1 MPYWVWIVIG
11 VAAVVLVGAIVLA
24 VRANRTRK
32 LRSTFGPEYDRTVDE
47 VGSRSEAEAE
57 LRERQK
63 RHDELELR
71 PLDPEVRDDYL
82 ARWRSTQ
89 ERFVDDPRGATT
101 EADHLVLEVLRARGY
116 PIEDIDRRAAD
127 ISVDY
132 PDLVGNYRA
141 AHDVAVRHTADEAT
155 TEDLR
160 HAMRHYRDLFDELL
174 ETGAGER
181 LRVG

>member
-141 AHDVAVRHTADEAT
+141 AHDVAVRQTADEAT
-155 TEDLR
+155 TEDR
-160 HAMRHYRDLFDELL
+160 RNAMRHYRDLFDELL